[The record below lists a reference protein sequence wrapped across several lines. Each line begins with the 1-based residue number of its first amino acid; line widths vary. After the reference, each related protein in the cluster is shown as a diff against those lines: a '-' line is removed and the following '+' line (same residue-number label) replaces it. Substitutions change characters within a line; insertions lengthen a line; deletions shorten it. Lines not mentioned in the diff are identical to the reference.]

1 MRITGTIVNYFVHCK
16 RQCWLFAHKMNFEDD
31 SEDVRIGRILHEVR
45 SEGRNNTE
53 IQIEGIKVDK
63 MTEDYVI
70 ELKKSDAD
78 VEATKWQTLY
88 YLYMLKQK
96 GIDRKGRLEFL
107 ERKKQTCKT
116 VELELDSLTEVKLM
130 GMLEDIEQ
138 YLSQDKP
145 DEAIYA
151 KKCERCAYYAYC
163 FI

>member
-1 MRITGTIVNYFVHCK
+1 MRITGTIVNYFIHCK

-63 MTEDYVI
+63 MTEDYVL

-78 VEATKWQTLY
+78 VEATKWQTIY

-107 ERKKQTCKT
+107 ERKKQTSKT
-116 VELELDSLTEVKLM
+116 VELELDNLTEVKLI
-130 GMLEDIEQ
+130 GMLEEIEQ
-138 YLSQDKP
+138 YLLQDKP

-163 FI
+163 YI

>member
-1 MRITGTIVNYFVHCK
+1 MRITGTIVNYFIHCK

-107 ERKKQTCKT
+107 ERKKQTSKT
-116 VELELDSLTEVKLM
+116 FELELDNLTEVKLIC
-130 GMLEDIEQ
+130 MLEEIEQ
-138 YLSQDKP
+138 YLLQDKP
-145 DEAIYA
+145 DEAIYV

-163 FI
+163 YI